1 MKTAMNLKFHIDYLF
16 TAQNYATDCIF

>member
-16 TAQNYATDCIF
+16 TVQNYATDCIF